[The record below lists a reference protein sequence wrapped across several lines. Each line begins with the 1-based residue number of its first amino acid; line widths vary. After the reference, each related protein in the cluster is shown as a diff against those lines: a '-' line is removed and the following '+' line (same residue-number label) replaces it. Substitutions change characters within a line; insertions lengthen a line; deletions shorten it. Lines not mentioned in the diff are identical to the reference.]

1 MSSVRI
7 VGLMLLLVLAATV
20 RGAEVQTLPDG
31 RRITLLQVVEVE
43 PETGA
48 RTLVL
53 EYQTELPL
61 TDTAALAAEVDA
73 VWAYFRPTVEAAGVD
88 TAAIKAMAPPTGFI
102 RKRSKASQTFV
113 YWRSGN
119 GPWARR

>member
-1 MSSVRI
+1 MSGIRV
-7 VGLMLLLVLAATV
+7 VWLMLFLALAGAAH
-20 RGAEVQTLPDG
+20 GAEVETLPDG

-43 PETGA
+43 PEAGA

-61 TDTAALAAEVDA
+61 TDAAALAAEVDA

-102 RKRSKASQTFV
+102 RKRSKASETFV